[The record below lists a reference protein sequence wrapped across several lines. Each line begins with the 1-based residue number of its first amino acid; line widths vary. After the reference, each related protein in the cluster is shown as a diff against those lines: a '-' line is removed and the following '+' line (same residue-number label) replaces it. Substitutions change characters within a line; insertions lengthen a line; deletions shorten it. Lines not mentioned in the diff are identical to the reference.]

1 MAPEIVEGD
10 WVLICETNE
19 KGVVEAVFD
28 KGERF
33 LVVVEGDKEW
43 PHPKRFH
50 VMVEKLRRIRT
61 PKPKKLEVKWHQIT
75 LL

>member
-1 MAPEIVEGD
+1 MAPEIVKGD

-19 KGVVEAVFD
+19 RGQVEAVFD

-33 LVVVEGDKEW
+33 LVVVQGNKEW

-50 VMVEKLRRIRT
+50 IMVEKLRRIRA
-61 PKPKKLEVKWHQIT
+61 PKKQEVKWHQIT